1 MSRDTGSWSVREPGP
16 MRAVMKRSVW
26 TGASALS
33 ACLAFALAGVSV
45 RAEEPGAQV
54 VIAKKVRRELA
65 VLPNYD
71 VFDLLTYEVSD
82 TGVVTLGGYV
92 LHTSLKAEA
101 ERAVRKIPGVKDVQ
115 NRIEELLPA
124 SNADEDVAG
133 AKRRAGS

>member
-1 MSRDTGSWSVREPGP
+1 
-16 MRAVMKRSVW
+16 MKRSVW
-26 TGASALS
+26 TRASMLS
-33 ACLAFALAGVSV
+33 ACLVFAGLAGVSV
-45 RAEEPGAQV
+45 CAEDASPQMDL
-54 VIAKKVRRELA
+54 AKKVGRDLA
-65 VLPNYD
+65 ALPNYD

-115 NRIEELLPA
+115 NKIEELLPA
-124 SNADEDVAG
+124 SNADENVAG